1 MRGMLACTTRVLGF
15 AQLTSRTCL
24 LPQHTT
30 ADNLSPK
37 FGEGPSLAL
46 HPKATKLKKPRNQPA
61 TAPPPSAKPSRSAHS
76 AHKLD
81 IPRPALAQ
89 HPLSAGGARPGH
101 PSGDLD
107 LQTPIGQGSALAID
121 ASLIPEEERVERLE
135 ILHTT
140 RTELGVLAVVFS
152 CGAPLGGCWAEGS
165 ISIDE
170 RRCPPVVEATHT
182 S

>member
-1 MRGMLACTTRVLGF
+1 MLACTTRVLGF

-30 ADNLSPK
+30 ADNSSPN
-37 FGEGPSLAL
+37 FGEGLSLAP
-46 HPKATKLKKPRNQPA
+46 HPKATKLTKPTGKSPQRPH
-61 TAPPPSAKPSRSAHS
+61 PPSAKPSRSAHS

-152 CGAPLGGCWAEGS
+152 CGAPLGGC
-165 ISIDE
+165 
-170 RRCPPVVEATHT
+170 
-182 S
+182 